1 MEELNLDQDFLMQ
14 FSCMG
19 TQDKDIL
26 IAELHGI
33 LDSQLSREGCAFF
46 LEMTNWYVLTT
57 IAQELEFVLFNA
69 HCLVLCRNLQ
79 AAVGA
84 FYDHYSTEGGV
95 LPEMTL
101 VDRKTVEGQNAASL
115 TLAPNT
121 VFTETWTLRN
131 NGMSSCRHD
140 M

>member
-46 LEMTNWYVLTT
+46 LEMTNWYVFTT
-57 IAQELEFVLFNA
+57 FRKYVLFNA
-69 HCLVLCRNLQ
+69 HCAGICKQ
-79 AAVGA
+79 
-84 FYDHYSTEGGV
+84 
-95 LPEMTL
+95 
-101 VDRKTVEGQNAASL
+101 Q
-115 TLAPNT
+115 
-121 VFTETWTLRN
+121 
-131 NGMSSCRHD
+131 
-140 M
+140 